1 MLRIGLTGG
10 IGSGKSEA
18 ARCFSNLGIPVIDS
32 DEISRDL
39 VAPDQPALQ
48 QIVDHFGTGV
58 ITTEGELN
66 REALRQK
73 VMQDSE
79 SRQWL
84 EQLLYPLIRQR
95 REELISQIEAPY
107 VVLEIPLLL
116 ESGLQELV
124 DRILVVDVPESL
136 QVERT
141 RRRSGLD
148 EAEVRAVMKQQA
160 SRQQRLNAADDLI
173 DNSGSRELLE
183 QQVQLLHERYREL
196 ARSSC

>member
-18 ARCFSNLGIPVIDS
+18 ARCFSNLGIPLIDS
-32 DEISRDL
+32 DRISRDL
-39 VAPDQPALQ
+39 VAPGQPALQ
-48 QIVDHFGTGV
+48 QILDHFGTGV

-84 EQLLYPLIRQR
+84 EQLLHPLIRQR

-141 RRRSGLD
+141 QQRSGLN
-148 EAEVRAVMKQQA
+148 EAEVRAVMEQQA

-173 DNSGSRELLE
+173 DNSGSREQLE

>member
-18 ARCFSNLGIPVIDS
+18 ARCFNNLGIPLIDS
-32 DEISRDL
+32 DRISRDL
-39 VAPDQPALQ
+39 VAPGQPALQ
-48 QIVDHFGTGV
+48 QIVAHFGTGV
-58 ITTEGELN
+58 ITTEDELN

-84 EQLLYPLIRQR
+84 EQLLHPLIRQR

-141 RRRSGLD
+141 QQRSGLN
-148 EAEVRAVMKQQA
+148 EAEVRAVMEQQA

-173 DNSGSRELLE
+173 DNSGSREQLE